1 MSNSFFL
8 AKNSFVKPT
17 HPQSFPKSEK
27 LCSQN
32 DIQQVFRKGEKHFK
46 FPLRICYYANN
57 EPQNKVLISVPKKM
71 QKLAVNRNLLKRH
84 IREAYRLNK
93 NVLKSP
99 EHIHYNIAFVYLSKD
114 IADAEQIHKAVHQ
127 LLKKMS
133 TNESKE

>member
-8 AKNSFVKPT
+8 AKKSFVKSTQPL
-17 HPQSFPKSEK
+17 SFPKSEK

-46 FPLRICYYANN
+46 FPLRICYFANN
-57 EPQNKVLISVPKKM
+57 ETQNKVLISVPKKM
-71 QKLAVNRNLLKRH
+71 QKLAVSRNLLKRH

-93 NVLKSP
+93 NLLNSP
-99 EHIHYNIAFVYLSKD
+99 ENIHYNIAFVYLSKD
-114 IADAEQIHKAVHQ
+114 IANAEQIHKAVHH

-133 TNESKE
+133 TNESEE